1 MKSILK
7 TLVAAAVALLAV
19 PASAQEAGLYAAP
32 PPPDAAFVRVLNT
45 DTATEAAVS
54 VGAVSF
60 LASPAGLSPYSFV
73 TRGTY
78 EASVPGGSLTINL
91 EAQKFYTILLS
102 ASGNAVIEDAPIA
115 NPVHAGLYFYNTTG
129 TALGL
134 DAKINGKQASVFP
147 DVAPGGTA
155 SREVNAFEVSFVL
168 ADGSATAFELPAIA
182 MQRQQGV
189 SVVAIQNGDAIT
201 AFQTVNA
208 VANP

>member
-1 MKSILK
+1 MTIP
-7 TLVAAAVALLAV
+7 VI
-19 PASAQEAGLYAAP
+19 AQDAGLYAAP

-45 DTATEAAVS
+45 DTATEADVN

-60 LASPAGLSPYSFV
+60 AVPPAGLSPYGFV
-73 TRGTY
+73 TRGSY
-78 EASVPGGSLTINL
+78 DAAVPGGTLPVSF
-91 EAQKFYTILLS
+91 EAQKFYTILLRT
-102 ASGNAVIEDAPIA
+102 GGDAVLEDAPIA
-115 NPVHAGLYFYNTTG
+115 NPVHAGLYFYNTTD
-129 TALGL
+129 TPL
-134 DAKINGKQASVFP
+134 DLKAKINGKQAAVFSA
-147 DVAPGGTA
+147 VAPGAAA

-168 ADGSATAFELPAIA
+168 ASGSATAFELPSIA